1 MAVNLAQIR
10 DFTQSPAFNAYS
22 RWQALKL
29 KAEEDTS
36 LRFNDSEITLLE
48 TWPAVRVLWEETLPQ
63 SAAILANFKTSLTEE
78 VGKYETAVKDLEKS
92 NKLFAFY
99 KEVLDRLTRQYLESL
114 SGMLTEV
121 YQNVFN
127 DFSKTVF
134 LEMVDFRNKKVIRL
148 NLVKSI
154 GGKQFVENLSTQ
166 GGSAT
171 VVLGLIV
178 SIYFLLTTGGER
190 IIFIDEQLAQLH
202 SGTLDR
208 FMEVLRKFV
217 SDLGFVFVIVSHDSE
232 RMESSV
238 DKVYSVANG
247 VYALADKE
255 EFFNSRRARYFK

>member
-1 MAVNLAQIR
+1 MAVRLAQIR
-10 DFTQSPAFNAYS
+10 DFAQSPGFAKYGEWYAHKLSAERDVSLHFNA
-22 RWQALKL
+22 
-29 KAEEDTS
+29 
-36 LRFNDSEITLLE
+36 SETALLE
-48 TWPAVRVLWEETLPQ
+48 TWPAVRMLWEETLPQ

-78 VGKYETAVKDLEKS
+78 VAKYEAAVKELEKS

-154 GGKQFVENLSTQ
+154 GGKQYVENLSTQ

-171 VVLGLIV
+171 IVLGLIV

-190 IIFIDEQLAQLH
+190 IIFIDEQLSQLH

-208 FMEVLRKFV
+208 FMEVLRRFV

-238 DKVYSVANG
+238 DKVYGVANG
-247 VYALADKE
+247 VYTLADKE
-255 EFFNSRRARYFK
+255 AFFNSRRARYLK